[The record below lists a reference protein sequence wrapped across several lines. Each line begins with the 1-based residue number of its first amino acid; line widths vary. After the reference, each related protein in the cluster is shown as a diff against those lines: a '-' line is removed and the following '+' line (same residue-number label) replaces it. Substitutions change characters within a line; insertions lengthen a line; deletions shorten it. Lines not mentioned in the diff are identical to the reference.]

1 MADNVGYTPGTGAT
15 VAADEIAGILHQR
28 VKIGV
33 GGDGVAVDVSS
44 SNPMPVSG
52 TVTANTGLSQPLTD
66 AQLRASSVPISGTV
80 TANTGLLQ
88 AVTDAQLRATPVP
101 VSGAFFQATQPV
113 SIASSV
119 PVTGPV
125 TDAQLRAT
133 PVPVSGTVTANTGLT
148 QPLTDAQLRATAVP
162 VSIGSIGLPTGAS
175 TLAEQ
180 QSQTTILGTIDADTA
195 SISTSCSSIDGKT
208 PNLVSGR
215 VPVDGSGVV
224 QPVAD
229 AQSGNLLQQIL
240 QMLIAPLGY
249 DKSLGRQR
257 GTVVVESGTVTT
269 VTNLTSLNG
278 IGGYSAQMQVFDTNR
293 TSWAQC
299 VRSRIT

>member
-15 VAADEIAGILHQR
+15 VAADDISGVLHQR

-33 GGDGVAVDVSS
+33 GTDGVAVDVSS

-66 AQLRASSVPISGTV
+66 AQLRASSVSVSGP
-80 TANTGLLQ
+80 L
-88 AVTDAQLRATPVP
+88 TDTQLRASAVP

-113 SIASSV
+113 SVAS
-119 PVTGPV
+119 
-125 TDAQLRAT
+125 L
-133 PVPVSGTVTANTGLT
+133 
-148 QPLTDAQLRATAVP
+148 PLP
-162 VSIGSIGLPTGAS
+162 SGAS

-208 PNLVSGR
+208 PDLVSGR